1 MINIGG
7 DPNDANYRY
16 KMPFLQVKIEGRGNG
31 IKTVLVN
38 IVDVCKHLHTQPE
51 WCTRFFGI
59 EMGAVSR
66 YDEKRDVGIV
76 HGQHEAKTLQLVL
89 KKFVTGFILCPK
101 CKLPELQQ
109 KVHKE
114 KLLLLARCAS
124 CGWKGEIKSTHKV
137 KQFIINSETTKQ
149 KPVKSALK
157 KKTTDDST
165 PTTTIKSSEEHHNHN
180 EENNHHQNNIN
191 EDNNDNDNHENE
203 DKIISSKN
211 NNEKEIKININA
223 LGGDNDEIWSV
234 RTDEQAVA
242 QRKLQEVEALAKKN

>member
-16 KMPFLQVKIEGRGNG
+16 KMPPLQVKIEGRGNG

-76 HGQHEAKTLQLVL
+76 HGQHEAKTLQQKL
-89 KKFVTGFILCPK
+89 KSFVTGFILCPK

-124 CGWKGEIKSTHKV
+124 CGWKGEIRSTHKV

-149 KPVKSALK
+149 KPAKSAPK
-157 KKTTDDST
+157 KKSA
-165 PTTTIKSSEEHHNHN
+165 TTTTTTSTTNDDKISTV
-180 EENNHHQNNIN
+180 ENNNEDDNNNNNNDDNENTNDQIIDNNNNNI
-191 EDNNDNDNHENE
+191 NDNHEVKE
-203 DKIISSKN
+203 EKIKPT
-211 NNEKEIKININA
+211 KKKI
-223 LGGDNDEIWSV
+223 
-234 RTDEQAVA
+234 RKR
-242 QRKLQEVEALAKKN
+242 QRN